1 MTSASAY
8 PRDVQALILCG
19 GRGVRAWPATADVPK
34 PMLTVGDRPVLHHVM
49 DIYACQGVTDFVLA
63 AGYRR
68 EAIEAYA
75 SALPKDWTV
84 EVVDTGADA
93 DTGDRVLACLDRLG
107 EEFYLTY
114 GDGLGDV
121 DLAALLARHHAH
133 SGSATVTV
141 VPLPSQFGTLEVTV
155 DDRVSDF
162 REKPVLPDHLIN
174 AGFFAVN
181 RAAFDQASGGS
192 LERDIL
198 PDLGRRQELFVYRHN
213 GFWRSMDTHKDIAEL
228 DQLATREGTPWLPR
242 QGSPAQGSPASG
254 SSSPAHR
261 ASSAHT

>member
-1 MTSASAY
+1 MVT
-8 PRDVQALILCG
+8 I
-19 GRGVRAWPATADVPK
+19 
-34 PMLTVGDRPVLHHVM
+34 GDRPVLHHVM
-49 DIYACQGVTDFVLA
+49 DIYARQGVREFVLA

-68 EAIEAYA
+68 EAIERYA
-75 SALPKDWTV
+75 GQLPADWAV
-84 EVVDTGADA
+84 DVVDTGEEAS
-93 DTGDRVLACLDRLG
+93 TGDRVLGCLDRMSD
-107 EEFYLTY
+107 EFFLTY

-121 DLAALLARHHAH
+121 DLDALLARHRAH
-133 SGSATVTV
+133 GGTATVTV
-141 VPLPSQFGTLEVTV
+141 VPMPSQFGILEVTAE
-155 DDRVSDF
+155 DRVSEF

-181 RAAFDQASGGS
+181 RSAFDPSRGGS

-198 PDLGRRQELFVYRHN
+198 PEMSRRQQLFVYRHT

-228 DQLATREGTPWLPR
+228 NRLATREGTPWLPR
-242 QGSPAQGSPASG
+242 PSSPASA